1 MATREVMSGYLAEL
15 VSTPNLPSVSFI
27 VTAVTLLSIYM
38 LQRPKT
44 NVPLLTLK
52 KRFEFSNKRVKQNLI
67 RDAIGVV
74 KQCFATTG
82 NKPFRIVSESGA
94 EITILPANL
103 ANEIRNDK
111 RLSFAKNVHRNFF
124 GHLPGFEVFTAN
136 GSNMR
141 LLKQIIQRQ
150 LTTYLGNVTKPL
162 SDETTL
168 SFREILTDNK
178 EWNKI
183 TVKEKVLQIVGRVSS
198 KVFLGDELCHDPR
211 WIDITITYTLVA
223 FGAAEALRLWPAWT
237 RSFVHWFLPKC
248 RQSRA
253 EIKKA
258 REVIE
263 PILKKRA
270 AHKAALAA
278 QGKKP
283 PVINDAIEWL
293 EQASGDGEEKPDPVI
308 VQLGLSLGAIHSTAD
323 LVTQVMLDLVEH
335 PEIIEPL
342 RKEIFDTLSEGGW
355 KKTSLYK
362 MKLLDSVI
370 KESQRLKPISTI
382 TMARV
387 ALENITLSDGTIIPK
402 DVMSAVSSNRMWDPT
417 VYANPDQWDGYR
429 FYNMRHQPGQEN
441 VAQFVTTSPDYLVFG
456 HGEHACP
463 GRFFAANEAKV
474 IFCHL
479 LLKYDLKSVEGA
491 YIKPLPVS
499 HALYAN
505 PFAPVMIRRRDE
517 GIDIDSLGS

>member
-1 MATREVMSGYLAEL
+1 MATREVMSVYLAEL
-15 VSTPNLPSVSFI
+15 MSRPNLPSVTFI

-82 NKPFRIVSESGA
+82 NKPFRMITESGE
-94 EITILPANL
+94 EITILPATF
-103 ANEIRNDK
+103 ANEIRNDN
-111 RLSFAKNVHRNFF
+111 RLSFEEQIHRNFF
-124 GHLPGFEVFTAN
+124 GHLPGFEVFRVN
-136 GSNMR
+136 SENMK
-141 LLKQIIQRQ
+141 LMKSVVQRQ
-150 LTTYLGNVTKPL
+150 LTTNLGKLTKPL
-162 SDETTL
+162 SDEATL

-183 TVKEKVLQIVGRVSS
+183 TIKEKFLQIVARVSS
-198 KVFLGDELCHDPR
+198 KVFLGDELCHDPK
-211 WIDITITYTLVA
+211 WLDITIAYTLVA

-237 RSFVHWFLPKC
+237 RDFVHWFLPEC

-253 EIKKA
+253 EVKKA
-258 REVIE
+258 RKVIQ
-263 PILKKRA
+263 PFLKKRA
-270 AHKAALAA
+270 ADKAALAA

-283 PVINDAIEWL
+283 PVIHDAIEWF
-293 EQASGDGEEKPDPVI
+293 EQASGEVEGLYDPVV
-308 VQLGLSLGAIHSTAD
+308 VQLGLSLAAIHTTTD
-323 LVTQVMLDLVEH
+323 LIIQVILGLVEH

-342 RKEIFDTLSEGGW
+342 RKEIFDALSEGGW

-370 KESQRLKPISTI
+370 KESQRMKPISSI
-382 TMARV
+382 TMSRV
-387 ALENITLSDGTIIPK
+387 TLDNITLSDGTTIPK
-402 DVMSAVSSNRMWDPT
+402 NVMTAVSSNRMWDPT
-417 VYANPDQWDGYR
+417 VYADPDQWDGYR

-441 VAQFVTTSPDYLVFG
+441 TAQLVTTSPDFLAFG
-456 HGEHACP
+456 HGQHSCP
-463 GRFFAANEAKV
+463 GRFFAGNEIKV
-474 IFCHL
+474 ILCHL
-479 LLKYDLKSVEGA
+479 LLKYDLKLVEGA
-491 YIKPLPVS
+491 YTKPFSVS
-499 HALYAN
+499 HSLYAN